1 MKKPRFFEDMNMFA
15 IGLFIGCLVTSAFV
29 ANYYKGETKSQVKI
43 IKAYEQ
49 YYNKVETMLDSI
61 DENRGLNLMDTD
73 LCSDYGVN
81 YLNAKGIVD
90 SLTMKYK
97 YYE

>member
-1 MKKPRFFEDMNMFA
+1 MKKPKFFEDMNMFA
-15 IGLFIGCLVTSAFV
+15 IGLFIGCLVTFAFV
-29 ANYYKGETKSQVKI
+29 ANYYKVETKSQAKI

-61 DENRGLNLMDTD
+61 DENRGLDLMDTD

>member
-1 MKKPRFFEDMNMFA
+1 MKRPKFFEDMNMFA
-15 IGLFIGCLVTSAFV
+15 IGLFIGCFVTFAFI
-29 ANYYKGETKSQVKI
+29 ANYYNGKTKSQVKI
-43 IKAYEQ
+43 IEAYEQ

-61 DENRGLNLMDTD
+61 DENRGLDLMDTD

-81 YLNAKGIVD
+81 YLNAKNAVD
-90 SLTMKYK
+90 SLVNKYE

>member
-1 MKKPRFFEDMNMFA
+1 MKRPKFFEDMNMFA

-61 DENRGLNLMDTD
+61 DENRGLDLMDTD
-73 LCSDYGVN
+73 LCSDYGAN
-81 YLNAKGIVD
+81 YLSAKGVVD

-97 YYE
+97 YHE

>member
-1 MKKPRFFEDMNMFA
+1 MKKPKFFEDMNMFA
-15 IGLFIGCLVTSAFV
+15 IGLFIGCFVTSAFIV
-29 ANYYKGETKSQVKI
+29 NYYKGKSNSQAKI
-43 IKAYEQ
+43 IEAYEW

-81 YLNAKGIVD
+81 YLNAKGVVD
-90 SLTMKYK
+90 SLTMKYG
-97 YYE
+97 YHE